1 MQLTVQLVHLL
12 MQVVIILLYSQQ
24 LLLHLDLSSSQNV
37 FLVPGF
43 IPLVEH
49 MNQHALTVPIGY
61 SQPLNLLPSHLIPVD
76 GLISLQSHLSQLC
89 QQHLHLTIM
98 VML

>member
-1 MQLTVQLVHLL
+1 
-12 MQVVIILLYSQQ
+12 MQVVIVLFGIGQ
-24 LLLHLDLSSSQNV
+24 LLLKLNLSSSQNI

-49 MNQHALTVPIGY
+49 MNKHALTIPV
-61 SQPLNLLPSHLIPVD
+61 SNCQALQLLMQVTDIRHYHLIPMD
-76 GLISLQSHLSQLC
+76 GLVPLLSHLCQLSLQPLDLP
-89 QQHLHLTIM
+89 IM